1 MNDLLSEVK
10 EMRSQI
16 VEWRRHFHQNAEL
29 SFEEYKTSDF
39 IEEKLRSF
47 GGIEIER
54 PTKTGVIGKI
64 YGAGQGPTIAL
75 RADIDALPMTE
86 ENDLPFVSVNREAMH
101 SCGHDGHAAI
111 LLGIAKMFSS
121 KKDKLKGN
129 IICIFQHAE
138 ELPPGGAIEMV
149 KAGVMEGVD
158 EIYGL
163 HLSSNYPTGKFGFV
177 NGPLTSATDCFK
189 IRVKGKGGHSS
200 MPEQCIDPVV
210 TAAQIVM
217 GIQNIKSRRISAY
230 DTAVL
235 SVCKIHG
242 GDAYNIIPETVD
254 IEGSVRTFS
263 KELRD
268 SLPGMLEQ
276 IAGGIAAGNGA
287 QAEVIYERGYGSVIN
302 DEKLTDGVRAAA
314 AEWFG
319 KDSVMEIQP
328 VMPGEDFS
336 AFTEATGCPG
346 CFVEIGT
353 RNHEKGT
360 DKPHHNPKYMMD
372 EDGLYY
378 GAGLFAA
385 ILEHRLM
392 K

>member
-1 MNDLLSEVK
+1 
-10 EMRSQI
+10 
-16 VEWRRHFHQNAEL
+16 
-29 SFEEYKTSDF
+29 
-39 IEEKLRSF
+39 
-47 GGIEIER
+47 
-54 PTKTGVIGKI
+54 
-64 YGAGQGPTIAL
+64 
-75 RADIDALPMTE
+75 
-86 ENDLPFVSVNREAMH
+86 
-101 SCGHDGHAAI
+101 
-111 LLGIAKMFSS
+111 
-121 KKDKLKGN
+121 
-129 IICIFQHAE
+129 
-138 ELPPGGAIEMV
+138 
-149 KAGVMEGVD
+149 
-158 EIYGL
+158 
-163 HLSSNYPTGKFGFV
+163 
-177 NGPLTSATDCFK
+177 
-189 IRVKGKGGHSS
+189 